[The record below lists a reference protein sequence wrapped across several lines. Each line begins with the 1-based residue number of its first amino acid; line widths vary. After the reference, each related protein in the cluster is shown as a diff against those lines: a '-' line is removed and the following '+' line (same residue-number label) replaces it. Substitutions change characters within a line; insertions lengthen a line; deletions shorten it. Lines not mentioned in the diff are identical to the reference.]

1 MQSLNKQKTDGYIK
15 NQSMRLKEMRLNIL
29 LKMSCV
35 IVPMAILMAILW
47 GIFSINPPPEKW
59 ESAQITFSSIS
70 RESLPKRRGTRGTYV
85 LNTTDGDGYIL
96 GMGTDEME
104 VLKKQLVPNRQYS
117 IVYCEN
123 AFTRITK
130 SLSSDNEEFIE
141 LEKSISEWETD
152 QQSFYIILV
161 AMTFL
166 MVVGSILIYFT
177 WCKKECQQIQKIKI
191 KISERL
197 EKRIFN

>member
-15 NQSMRLKEMRLNIL
+15 NQNMRLKEKRLNSL
-29 LKMSCV
+29 LKISCV

-70 RESLPKRRGTRGTYV
+70 RERLLKRRGTYV
-85 LNTTDGDGYIL
+85 LNTTDGDCYIL
-96 GMGTDEME
+96 GIGTDEME

-123 AFTRITK
+123 AFIKITQ

-141 LEKSISEWETD
+141 LEKSISEWETV
-152 QQSFYIILV
+152 QQGFYITLV

-166 MVVGSILIYFT
+166 MVVGGILIYFT
-177 WCKKECQQIQKIKI
+177 WCKKERQQIQKIKI

-197 EKRIFN
+197 EKRNI

>member
-1 MQSLNKQKTDGYIK
+1 MQSPNKKKTDGYIK
-15 NQSMRLKEMRLNIL
+15 NQNMRLKEMRLNIL
-29 LKMSCV
+29 LKISCV

-47 GIFSINPPPEKW
+47 GILSIKPPPEKW

-70 RESLPKRRGTRGTYV
+70 REHRPSYRGTRGTYV
-85 LNTTDGDGYIL
+85 LNTTDGDCYIL
-96 GMGTDEME
+96 GIGTDEME

-123 AFTRITK
+123 AFIKITQ

-141 LEKSISEWETD
+141 LEKSISEWETV
-152 QQSFYIILV
+152 QQGFYITLV

-166 MVVGSILIYFT
+166 MVVGGILIYFT
-177 WCKKECQQIQKIKI
+177 WCKKERQQIQKIKI

-197 EKRIFN
+197 EKRNI

>member
-15 NQSMRLKEMRLNIL
+15 NQNMRLKEMRLNIL
-29 LKMSCV
+29 LKISCV

-70 RESLPKRRGTRGTYV
+70 RERLPQRRGFRETYV
-85 LNTTDGDGYIL
+85 LNTTDGYRYFL
-96 GMGTDEME
+96 GMGTDEIE

-123 AFTRITK
+123 VFTRITK

-152 QQSFYIILV
+152 QQIFYIILV

-177 WCKKECQQIQKIKI
+177 WCKKERQQIQKTKI

-197 EKRIFN
+197 EKRNI

>member
-15 NQSMRLKEMRLNIL
+15 NQNMRLKEMRLNIL
-29 LKMSCV
+29 LKISCV

-47 GIFSINPPPEKW
+47 GIMSINPPPEKW

-70 RESLPKRRGTRGTYV
+70 RERLHKRRGTSGTYV
-85 LNTTDGDGYIL
+85 LNTTDGDRYIL
-96 GMGTDEME
+96 GIGTDEVE
-104 VLKKQLVPNRQYS
+104 VLSKQLVPQQQYN
-117 IVYCEN
+117 IIYCEN
-123 AFTRITK
+123 PFTKITQ

-152 QQSFYIILV
+152 QKIFHIILV

-166 MVVGSILIYFT
+166 MVVGSILIYLT
-177 WCKKECQQIQKIKI
+177 WCKKDRQQILKIKI

-197 EKRIFN
+197 EKRNI